1 MNNGL
6 MSSAQN
12 QLKHF
17 NQLNHLHFHKNTV
30 QELRG
35 KPDSALMAVRKIFRL
50 PDNADNIFYPA
61 GFRKPESRGTV
72 NSMCRKIAHNL
83 VAHQKNKV
91 RKHQNIGDDFQYF
104 FHVHFEFP

>member
-61 GFRKPESRGTV
+61 GFRKPESRGNVTHIPF
-72 NSMCRKIAHNL
+72 SFSHSSILAFRS
-83 VAHQKNKV
+83 
-91 RKHQNIGDDFQYF
+91 RPP
-104 FHVHFEFP
+104 E